1 MTTSFRRK
9 GQGWFIFFPV
19 DEKIRVEDPM
29 APLLVDIG
37 GGKGEDILAFRDR
50 FPHLLGKLI
59 LQDLSVVVEGIK
71 DTMPPVEAQGYNFFD
86 ERPVKGAKAYYL
98 RTVLHGWPNK
108 QTLQILGRVCEA
120 MIPESLLLLNEV
132 LVLGI
137 NRSSSSAAVDL
148 VMMTSYAAL
157 ERTQAQFETLLNE
170 AGFKLINVWRPEG
183 TKIESSQAVLLEAR
197 LKR

>member
-1 MTTSFRRK
+1 
-9 GQGWFIFFPV
+9 
-19 DEKIRVEDPM
+19 
-29 APLLVDIG
+29 
-37 GGKGEDILAFRDR
+37 
-50 FPHLLGKLI
+50 
-59 LQDLSVVVEGIK
+59 
-71 DTMPPVEAQGYNFFD
+71 
-86 ERPVKGAKAYYL
+86 
-98 RTVLHGWPNK
+98 
-108 QTLQILGRVCEA
+108 

-157 ERTQAQFETLLNE
+157 ERTQAQFETLFNE